1 MAAATSWT
9 TRKGI
14 AMASTTLNYGKHL
27 ESNENARRLLRK
39 AVEFRR
45 RFIDPVADEIDKK
58 MLTDP
63 HFHPH
68 DIVVRGCEYGLLSLP
83 VPRFMGGGDAKV
95 LDSAVVLEELC
106 AGCAG
111 IANIFGAHYLGLSCV
126 LVGLALHQFDTIIQE
141 LVEKERQGEPVIFS
155 AAVTEPMAGT
165 DVEDR
170 DFLRTARLMTVARK
184 VEGGFVLNGTKVFI
198 SNGSVA
204 KYNLVTCATDRTYPV
219 QTWSSFVVP
228 TGTRGFSADK
238 VELKMGM
245 RACHA
250 AQLVF
255 EDCFIPDEYEMG
267 VSGTSADLT
276 EVVLA
281 ASRPPV
287 GAIATGIARGAY
299 EKTLDFCR
307 TRRSGSGKLIDRQ
320 WVQMALADMYS
331 MIQLARQIYLH
342 AAYVFDSQIMAPL
355 MGNRIVTDTAM
366 KLFSPMRRT
375 QQGLKFTSSN
385 LFRKG
390 MYDFVQ
396 KKINGEDRNFSL
408 ATSSMAKFTCSDLAV
423 QVCLKALEIMGPEG
437 AQEKNSIEKHVRDVK
452 LAQIYEGTNQLNRHE
467 LFKKHI
473 KGAISE

>member
-1 MAAATSWT
+1 
-9 TRKGI
+9 
-14 AMASTTLNYGKHL
+14 MASATPIYGKYL
-27 ESNENARRLLRK
+27 ESNLNTRRLLRR

-58 MLTDP
+58 MLAEP
-63 HFHPH
+63 RFHPH
-68 DIVVRGCEYGLLSLP
+68 DIVARGCEYGLLSLP
-83 VPRFMGGGDAKV
+83 VPSFMGGGDAKV
-95 LDSAVVLEELC
+95 LDSAIVLEELC

-126 LVGLALHQFDTIIQE
+126 LMGLALHQFDTIVRE
-141 LVEKERQGEPVIFS
+141 LVEKEKQGEPVIFS

-170 DFLRTARLMTVARK
+170 DLLRTAHLMTFAKK
-184 VEGGFVLNGTKVFI
+184 VKGGFVLNGTKVFI
-198 SNGSVA
+198 SNGSIA
-204 KYNLVTCATDRTYPV
+204 QYNIVTCATDRNYPV

-228 TGTRGFSADK
+228 AGTKGFSADK

-255 EDCFIPDEYEMG
+255 EDCFIPDEYEVG
-267 VSGTSADLT
+267 AGGTSADLT

-299 EKTLDFCR
+299 EKILNFCR
-307 TRRSGSGKLIDRQ
+307 TRRSGSGKLVDRQ

-366 KLFSPMRRT
+366 KLFSPARRT
-375 QQGLKFTSSN
+375 RHGLKLTASST
-385 LFRKG
+385 FRKA
-390 MYDFVQ
+390 MYGFVQ
-396 KKINGEDRNFSL
+396 NKIDAEDRDFSL
-408 ATSSMAKFTCSDLAV
+408 AMSSMAKFSCSDLAV

-437 AQEKNSIEKHVRDVK
+437 AQERNSIEKSLRDVK
-452 LAQIYEGTNQLNRHE
+452 LTQIYEGTNQLNRYE
-467 LFKKHI
+467 LYKKHI